1 MAHQHVP
8 RSRADLV
15 LWANVTIKAVGGKAG
30 RLWPLAAIAAVIAV
44 AGISVWILGREVIT
58 ERELDELD
66 RAARSYIADPRTVM
80 LPVLYF
86 TTWGR
91 KPR

>member
-1 MAHQHVP
+1 MIG
-8 RSRADLV
+8 ADLARS
-15 LWANVTIKAVGGKAG
+15 LRPK
-30 RLWPLAAIAAVIAV
+30 
-44 AGISVWILGREVIT
+44 ILGREVIT
-58 ERELDELD
+58 EHELDELD
-66 RAARSYIADPRTVM
+66 RVARSHIADPRTVM